1 MKNKPLYI
9 QLWEKYR
16 NSILEGK
23 YNYGEL
29 FSTERELE
37 KVHSCDRKTI
47 RKALNMLVD
56 EQLLVRIVGKGTYV
70 NKPDLRLQLESIQ
83 GFSGL
88 LRQQGI
94 EITNKVLFFQKV
106 EAGYRVAKM
115 LQIDKEDTVYKCIR
129 LRYAKE
135 SPVAVETTYIRDI
148 FPDLLKFDFNI
159 YSLYEVMGSY
169 GQFPEKVK
177 EEITAVELPETEAQY
192 LGKTPGDIAY
202 LITDITRNK
211 EGQIIEYNR
220 SYTVSERFEMYA
232 DLI

>member
-1 MKNKPLYI
+1 MKSKPLYI
-9 QLWEKYR
+9 QLWERYR
-16 NSILEGK
+16 NYILEGK

-29 FSTERELE
+29 FPTERELE
-37 KVHSCDRKTI
+37 KVHNCDRRTI

-88 LRQQGI
+88 LRQQGV

-106 EAGYRVAKM
+106 KAGYRVAKV
-115 LQIDKEDTVYKCIR
+115 LQIGKDESVYKCVR
-129 LRYAKE
+129 LRCAKE
-135 SPVAVETTYIRDI
+135 SPIALETTYIRDI
-148 FPDLLKFDFNI
+148 FPDLLRFDFNI

-169 GQFPEKVK
+169 GQSPDRVE
-177 EEITAVELPETEAQY
+177 EEIAAIELSDTEAQY
-192 LGKTPGDIAY
+192 LGKQPGDMAY
-202 LITDITRNK
+202 LITDITRNR
-211 EGQIIEYNR
+211 EGLVIEYNR
-220 SYTVSERFEMYA
+220 AYTVSERFVMYA